1 MKDAGEFVCEAY
13 NEYGEID
20 TFCRIHVN
28 GKDLTRYNI
37 YIESSPLITIFRF
50 KEIIK
55 LPPLV
60 DLEPKGDYFII
71 SNKQQISRK
80 SVNSM

>member
-1 MKDAGEFVCEAY
+1 MEDAGEFVCEAY

-20 TFCRIHVN
+20 TFCRINVN
-28 GKDLTRYNI
+28 GKDLSR
-37 YIESSPLITIFRF
+37 YIESSPLTIFRF

-71 SNKQQISRK
+71 PPANKVWGGI
-80 SVNSM
+80 